1 MRRNISTPTF
11 NKYNK
16 HQIGDNMQHK
26 KLITAFTVLCVI
38 GSTSLVIG
46 EETLRTDQFQQE
58 LNVNI
63 KTINTELN
71 ANAKLK
77 DQFEKVDEN
86 GDGYLSL
93 DELFSTRS
101 SKRHHQ
107 IKKLFNMADTNSN
120 GFLDLAEFRDLR
132 EKVIAKIR
140 KRFGSN
146 I

>member
-1 MRRNISTPTF
+1 
-11 NKYNK
+11 
-16 HQIGDNMQHK
+16 MQHK
-26 KLITAFTVLCVI
+26 KLITAFTFLCVI

-46 EETLRTDQFQQE
+46 EETFRTDQFQQE

-93 DELFSTRS
+93 DELLSTRS

-120 GFLDLAEFRDLR
+120 GFLDLAEFRVLR

>member
-1 MRRNISTPTF
+1 
-11 NKYNK
+11 
-16 HQIGDNMQHK
+16 MQHK
-26 KLITAFTVLCVI
+26 KLITAFTFLCVI

-71 ANAKLK
+71 TNAKLK

-120 GFLDLAEFRDLR
+120 GFLDLAEFRVLR

>member
-1 MRRNISTPTF
+1 LRRNILTPTF

-26 KLITAFTVLCVI
+26 KLITAFTFLCVI

-46 EETLRTDQFQQE
+46 EETLRINQFQQE
-58 LNVNI
+58 LDVNI

-107 IKKLFNMADTNSN
+107 IKKLFNIADTNSN
-120 GFLDLAEFRDLR
+120 GFLDLAEFRVLR

>member
-11 NKYNK
+11 NKYYK

-26 KLITAFTVLCVI
+26 NLITAFTFLFVI
-38 GSTSLVIG
+38 GSTSFVIG
-46 EETLRTDQFQQE
+46 EETLKIYQFQQE
-58 LNVNI
+58 RDINI
-63 KTINTELN
+63 KTINTELKPD
-71 ANAKLK
+71 AKLK
-77 DQFEKVDEN
+77 NQFKKLDIN
-86 GDGYLSL
+86 GDGALSL

-107 IKKLFNMADTNSN
+107 IKKLFNIADTNSN
-120 GFLDLAEFRDLR
+120 GFLDLTEFRVLR